1 MSSPVSQLLERVR
14 SGDHSAF
21 NDLVT
26 TLYNELYRIAG
37 HHIRM
42 ERPNHTLQA
51 TALVHEAYLK
61 LFDIDQ
67 PKIADRAHFL
77 AIASRVMRQVLVD
90 HARAR
95 STKKRGGEFRFTN
108 DLEVDGARGLEKLQL
123 LELDTALDALAIE
136 DKGLAELVEMRYFGG
151 MTAEE
156 SAAVLGR
163 SVHAVRHDL
172 RLALAWL
179 RRRFS
184 VKGQLDERQ

>member
-26 TLYNELYRIAG
+26 TLYTELYRIAG

-42 ERPNHTLQA
+42 ERADHTLQT

-67 PKIADRAHFL
+67 PKITDRAHFL

-95 STKKRGGEFRFTN
+95 YTKKRGGEIKFTN

-123 LELDTALDALAIE
+123 LELDRALDALAIE

-156 SAAVLGR
+156 SAGVLGR

-184 VKGQLDERQ
+184 GQLYERE